1 MRLTLLTGII
11 LAGMCIPQTAT
22 GSDDSG
28 FPLIA
33 PATVDTECVR
43 ECLRENQHVAVGYE
57 ELYRRCREACE
68 VDRAL
73 ELLRSDDPEEY
84 FEGVRILCGSD
95 DQRAVEPLIIALR
108 RDLQDRTGLWA
119 EIIPALGALRDS
131 KAVPVLI
138 ETLKIPD
145 DDWLGR
151 EMSARALGDI
161 GDPSAIPALTA
172 AAWRGDTRDEAVMA
186 LAEIPNAGVVPV
198 LISALDPGEDPET
211 REAAMTG
218 LEWLGSMAVPAL
230 VEALGEYSS
239 EHPETDRR
247 VWICRLLGDSG
258 DPDALEVLRA
268 HRNDP
273 DPAVSQCAARFT
285 TD

>member
-1 MRLTLLTGII
+1 MRSTVLTWIVLG
-11 LAGMCIPQTAT
+11 GMCIPQTTT
-22 GSDDSG
+22 GSGDSD

-43 ECLRENQHVAVGYE
+43 ECLHENQQVSVGYE
-57 ELYRRCREACE
+57 ELERRCRQVCE
-68 VDRAL
+68 VTRAL

-95 DQRAVEPLIIALR
+95 DRRAVEPLIIALR

-131 KAVPVLI
+131 KAVPILI

-211 REAAMTG
+211 REAAMEG
-218 LEWLGSMAVPAL
+218 LDWLGSMAVPAL

-273 DPAVSQCAARFT
+273 DPAVTRCVARFT
-285 TD
+285 VD

>member
-1 MRLTLLTGII
+1 MRSTVFLFLVVAMTCLS
-11 LAGMCIPQTAT
+11 QTVV
-22 GSDDSG
+22 GGDESD
-28 FPLIA
+28 FPMIA
-33 PATVDTECVR
+33 PASEDSECIR
-43 ECLRENQHVAVGYE
+43 ECLRENQHASVGFE
-57 ELYRRCREACE
+57 QIESRCREACE
-68 VDRAL
+68 VTRAL
-73 ELLRSDDPEEY
+73 RLVQSDDSEEY
-84 FEGVRILCGSD
+84 VEGVRVLCGSD
-95 DQRAVEPLIIALR
+95 DGRAVEPLMIALR
-108 RDLQDRTGLWA
+108 RDLGERTGLWA
-119 EIIPALGALRDS
+119 EVIPALGALRDS
-131 KAVPVLI
+131 KAVPILI
-138 ETLKIPD
+138 ETLEIPD

-151 EMSARALGDI
+151 EMSARALGEI

-211 REAAMTG
+211 RDAAMKG

-230 VEALGEYSS
+230 ADALGEYSS
-239 EHPETDRR
+239 EYPETDRR

-273 DPAVSQCAARFT
+273 DPAVSQCVARFT
-285 TD
+285 VD